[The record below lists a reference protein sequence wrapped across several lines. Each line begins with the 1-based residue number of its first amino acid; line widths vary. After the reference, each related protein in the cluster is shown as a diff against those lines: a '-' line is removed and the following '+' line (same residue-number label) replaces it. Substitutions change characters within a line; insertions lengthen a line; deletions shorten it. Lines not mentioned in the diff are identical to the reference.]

1 MFGRS
6 QNRENIVFQ
15 KIVMTK
21 NIKYW
26 ISGLLILSSG
36 LLGSLVPGGSIETRD
51 FSHINTIILGA
62 FNTFLT
68 VLAVGSIL
76 LVYFVLREVKWTYL
90 VATVFG
96 VSYFLVYVLDLG
108 VVFPVSSDPMPIALF
123 VIEIVGTIVSVP
135 LIFMSVKQ
143 IQKIQQDSRSEIG
156 LKETYSPKFL
166 YIAFLSILVGC
177 GIITFATVSAM
188 CI

>member
-1 MFGRS
+1 M
-6 QNRENIVFQ
+6 I
-15 KIVMTK
+15 K

-51 FSHINTIILGA
+51 FSHINPIILGA

-68 VLAVGSIL
+68 VLGIGSLL
-76 LVYFVLREVKWTYL
+76 LVYFIFREAKWSFI
-90 VATVFG
+90 VSAICG

-108 VVFPVSSDPMPIALF
+108 VIFPVSSDPMPMALF
-123 VIEIVGTIVSVP
+123 IIEIVGTIVSVP
-135 LIFMSVKQ
+135 LILMSVKQ
-143 IQKIQQDSRSEIG
+143 FLKIQQDDRPVIS
-156 LKETYSPKFL
+156 LKKTYSAKFL
-166 YIAFLSILVGC
+166 YIAFLSIFVGC

-188 CI
+188 GI